1 MSTVKDPVC
10 GMEVD
15 EKTAVYKSIRE
26 NGVYYFH
33 SSACQTEFVKN
44 PVMYT
49 SQVGETRHATHYGGY
64 CGVLGCGKPARGLAW
79 YMYFGLLLLV
89 LLILLLAR

>member
-1 MSTVKDPVC
+1 MGTVKDPVC

-15 EKTAVYKSIRE
+15 EETAVYKSIYE
-26 NGVYYFH
+26 NKVFYFH
-33 SSACQTEFVKN
+33 SSACQAEFLKN
-44 PVMYT
+44 PDKHT
-49 SQVGETRHATHYGGY
+49 GQADETRHATHYGGY
-64 CGVLGCGKPARGLAW
+64 CGVQGCGKPARGLAW